1 MITKE
6 ANNEVT
12 MDIKKIALSWIS
24 ENIQSD
30 QWPEDEWASLTNDYD
45 INVYIDGDEV
55 NRATVFPVID
65 GETNLEL
72 PIEIV

>member
-1 MITKE
+1 
-6 ANNEVT
+6 
-12 MDIKKIALSWIS
+12 MDIKKIALSWIG
-24 ENIQSD
+24 ENIQTD
-30 QWPEDEWASLTNDYD
+30 QWPEDEWASLTDDYD

>member
-1 MITKE
+1 
-6 ANNEVT
+6 

-24 ENIQSD
+24 KNIQTD
-30 QWPEDEWASLTNDYD
+30 QWPEDEWGSLMDNYD

-65 GETNLEL
+65 GETNLES

>member
-1 MITKE
+1 
-6 ANNEVT
+6 

-30 QWPEDEWASLTNDYD
+30 QWPEDEWASLTDDYD
-45 INVYIDGDEV
+45 INIYIDGDEV

-72 PIEIV
+72 SIEIV